1 MKIFISHDS
10 RDKNRF
16 VEKFATRL
24 LDNGIDVWYD
34 DWELGFGD
42 SLMTIFDAISQCDV
56 FISIISEYSVES
68 KWVMEESDSAF
79 IKKIEDNVKFIPV
92 ILPGDFEIP
101 NNLHHIVQCRIQ
113 DINDYDSEFNK
124 LLSDIFGISLKPKI
138 GDVPRYTLVSPINEL
153 EQSDTIV
160 IKVIGDFFIKNK
172 LPSISFDQIVDLTV
186 DFDLTKEDIRDS
198 IEILFENNFIKY
210 TKTFSNTPINI
221 RFTYKG
227 VKLYCE
233 NYIDDYN
240 LYIKKIFSSIL
251 NDNMMDNGQIIQ
263 KTNIPR
269 FIVNAI
275 LDCLEIRNYVKLYKT
290 ISGSSIIYKVS
301 ATGKRYMKR
310 VLNEESV
317 SIQKPE
323 IVLPNCNKKE
333 TSIFKELCEYCL
345 DKSFDVEIDPMVI
358 INLVDKYYDEDDFDK
373 LQEKIAFSLRNL
385 EKNNYIFTNGGSIG
399 LAFSS
404 KSISHNGF
412 CFYLK
417 YFLNGKKIYSNVIK
431 GILHDKLSTIGEI
444 SIKYSIENSLVDMLI
459 KIFRKNGYIVCNN
472 DLSDITLT
480 PAGEEYFESLGI
492 YY

>member
-34 DWELGFGD
+34 DWELEFGD

-68 KWVMEESDSAF
+68 RWVKEESDSAF

-101 NNLHHIVQCRIQ
+101 NNLHHMVQCRI
-113 DINDYDSEFNK
+113 NDLNNYDSEFNR
-124 LLSDIFGISLKPKI
+124 LLSTIFGISLKPKI
-138 GDVPRYTLVSPINEL
+138 GNVPRYTLVSPINEF

-160 IKVIGDFFIKNK
+160 VKVMGDFFLKNK
-172 LPSISFDQIVDLTV
+172 IPSLSFDQIVDLTA
-186 DFDLTKEDIRDS
+186 DFDLTKEDIMDS
-198 IEILFENNFIKY
+198 IEMLAENNLIKY
-210 TKTFSNTPINI
+210 TETFSNTPINI
-221 RFTYKG
+221 KFTYGG
-227 VKLYCE
+227 VKLYCK

-251 NDNMMDNGQIIQ
+251 NENMMENDQIIQ
-263 KTNIPR
+263 KTNIAR

-275 LDCLEIRNYVKLYKT
+275 LDCLESRNYVKLYKT
-290 ISGSSIIYKVS
+290 ISGSYIIYKVS
-301 ATGKRYMKR
+301 VTGKRYMKR
-310 VLNEESV
+310 ILNEKSV
-317 SIQKPE
+317 SIGEKP
-323 IVLPNCNKKE
+323 ILLPNCNQKE
-333 TSIFKELCEYCL
+333 TSIFKDLCEYCL

-358 INLVDKYYDEDDFDK
+358 INLVDKYYGEQDFDK

-385 EKNNYIFTNGGSIG
+385 EKNNYIFANGGSIG

-404 KSISHNGF
+404 KSISYRGF

-417 YFLNGKKIYSNVIK
+417 NFLDGKKIYLDVIRA
-431 GILHDKLSTIGEI
+431 IFEDNISTINDI
-444 SIKYSIENSLVDMLI
+444 SKKYSIEESIIEMLI
-459 KIFRKNGYIVCNN
+459 KIFRKEGYIVCNN
-472 DLSDITLT
+472 DLTDITVT
-480 PAGEEYFESLGI
+480 SAGEEYFDRFI
-492 YY
+492 